1 MEGGTRQGIR
11 VEKTGGYAVVSL
23 NRPQFRNAL
32 SFGLISEIADALADM
47 DGDSGVGAVVIAG
60 DEKAFSGGA
69 DVREM
74 ADNSVVTFTK
84 NDYFAVWDRIGT
96 FRKPLIAAVEGY
108 ALGGGCELAMACDI
122 VVASEQ
128 AKFGQPEI
136 NLGIMPGAGGTQ
148 RLTRAAGKHK
158 AMYYILTGDQFS
170 AAEAERLGI
179 ASVVV
184 PAGKAMSEACRIA
197 SAIASKP
204 AVAVIMAKRA
214 VRQAADEGL
223 KEGMMYERA
232 LFYSLFGTHD
242 QKEGMDA
249 FLKKRKPEFRGE

>member
-1 MEGGTRQGIR
+1 MEGGTRQGIV
-11 VEKTGGYAVVSL
+11 VEKTGGYAIITL
-23 NRPQFRNAL
+23 NRPQVRNAL
-32 SFGLISEIADALADM
+32 SFGLIEEIADALHEL
-47 DGDSGVGAVVIAG
+47 DSDTGVRAVVITG

-74 ADNSVVTFTK
+74 AGNSVVTFTK
-84 NDYFAVWDRIGT
+84 NDNFAVWDRIGT
-96 FRKPLIAAVEGY
+96 FRKPLIAAVEGF

-128 AKFGQPEI
+128 ARFGQPEI

-170 AAEAERLGI
+170 AAEAERVGI
-179 ASVVV
+179 VSIVV
-184 PAGKAMSEACRIA
+184 PGGTALNEACKIA

-204 AVAVIMAKRA
+204 AVAVVMAKKA
-214 VRQAADEGL
+214 VRQAADVGL
-223 KEGMMYERA
+223 KEGIMYERG